1 MFDELTDAEIIDLK
15 RQITASMQSNF
26 AVQTVSVDSGLT
38 LTLNHNNAWR
48 FLEELSKEQKRRRRG
63 GNPFIAVDLR

>member
-1 MFDELTDAEIIDLK
+1 MFDELTDEEIIDLK
-15 RQITASMQSNF
+15 RQIAASMQSNF

-38 LTLNHNNAWR
+38 LTLNHSNAWR